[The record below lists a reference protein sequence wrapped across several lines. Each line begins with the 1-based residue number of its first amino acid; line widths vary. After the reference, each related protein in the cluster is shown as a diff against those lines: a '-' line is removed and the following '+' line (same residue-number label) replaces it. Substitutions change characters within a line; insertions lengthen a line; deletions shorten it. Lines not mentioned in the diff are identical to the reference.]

1 MAWRGGDVVSGVR
14 LVLGSVA
21 FRDFEVPERIVFGGT
36 QKLAV
41 HELPGGGRVID
52 VMGAQNADL
61 VWSGVFSGSDAAER
75 VRLLDGLRLLAA
87 EVPLSWDVF
96 AYTVIIER
104 FEAEY
109 INPWWIPYHLICKIV
124 QDPIA
129 DLIVS
134 GATLVSQVVSDL
146 AVAANSVS
154 LGAAQFAVA
163 VPGAETQGSAANV
176 AAVGAISSG
185 QQDIETRMSMVGQT
199 LGSGSL
205 GDSVSACGTLA
216 GLGVARGY
224 AGRAAATLAGA
235 DF

>member
-1 MAWRGGDVVSGVR
+1 MVSTTR
-14 LVLGSVA
+14 LVLGPVA

-52 VMGAQNADL
+52 VMGAQDADL
-61 VWSGVFSGSDAAER
+61 VWSGVFSGADAAER

-87 EVPLSWDVF
+87 EVALSWDVF

-104 FEAEY
+104 LQAEY
-109 INPWWIPYHLICKIV
+109 TSPWWIPYHLTCKIV
-124 QDPIA
+124 QDPA
-129 DLIVS
+129 AALVAL

-146 AVAANSVS
+146 AMAAVSVGLGDAQAAVAA
-154 LGAAQFAVA
+154 
-163 VPGAETQGSAANV
+163 PGVDVQGSVANV
-176 AAVGAISSG
+176 AALGAISSG
-185 QQDIETRMSMVGQT
+185 QQDIEARMGTLSQG

-205 GDSVSACGTLA
+205 GDSVSACGALA

-224 AGRAAATLAGA
+224 AGRAAATLSTA

>member
-1 MAWRGGDVVSGVR
+1 MARCGGNVVNIAR

-61 VWSGVFSGSDAAER
+61 VWSGVFSGADAAER

-109 INPWWIPYHLICKIV
+109 TNPWWIPYHLVCKIV
-124 QDPIA
+124 QDPVA
-129 DLIVS
+129 DMVAF

-146 AVAANSVS
+146 AVAATSVS
-154 LGAAQFAVA
+154 LGAAQSAVA
-163 VPGAETQGSAANV
+163 VPGAGTQGSAANV
-176 AAVGAISSG
+176 VAVGAISSG
-185 QQDIETRMSMVGQT
+185 QQDIETQMSAAGQT

-216 GLGVARGY
+216 GLSVARGY
-224 AGRAAATLAGA
+224 AGRAAATLSGS

>member
-1 MAWRGGDVVSGVR
+1 MVSTAR
-14 LVLGSVA
+14 LVLGSVT
-21 FRDFEVPERIVFGGT
+21 FRDFEVPERITFGGT

-52 VMGAQNADL
+52 VMGAQSADL
-61 VWSGVFSGSDAAER
+61 VWSGVFTGADAAER

-109 INPWWIPYHLICKIV
+109 ISPWWIPYHLICKIV
-124 QDPIA
+124 QDPVS
-129 DLIVS
+129 DLVAL
-134 GATLVSQVVSDL
+134 GATLVGQVVSDL
-146 AVAANSVS
+146 AVAATSVS
-154 LGAAQFAVA
+154 FGAAQSAVA
-163 VPGAETQGSAANV
+163 VSGAGTQGSAANL
-176 AAVGAISSG
+176 AAIGAISSG
-185 QQDIETRMSMVGQT
+185 QQDIEAQMSNAGERLDGAT
-199 LGSGSL
+199 L

-216 GLGVARGY
+216 ELGVARGY
-224 AGRAAATLAGA
+224 AGRASAILSAT